1 MVIFIGN
8 DVLNPIWVKPILCH
22 TVSWSKLDCVPIF
35 RDGHTITNSELYW
48 PTEGCPLGD
57 GRPYPINLLI
67 ETCLPWSP
75 KKNTS
80 NSHIP
85 CETIVFFSWW
95 PWSKR
100 LPVVYLWKTHGF
112 PGKKWSNNSLRQ
124 LDPDPRGA
132 VWRHPF
138 SQIQVWHS
146 HFWGFPK
153 MEILKNG
160 WFM

>member
-1 MVIFIGN
+1 MVMFIGN

-75 KKNTS
+75 KKTLVTLI
-80 NSHIP
+80 SHVKP
-85 CETIVFFSWW
+85 LFFFRGD
-95 PWSKR
+95 PG
-100 LPVVYLWKTHGF
+100 VNVYLWFTCGKPMGF
-112 PGKKWSNNSLRQ
+112 PEKNDNNSLRQ

-153 MEILKNG
+153 MEIPKNG